1 VTLEEKLRIMRYTNE
16 GKTFVKPLGE
26 YRIVLFPS
34 DNSIY
39 RRITL
44 NGKLVDIRKVTI
56 ENLETDNVIQKI
68 MKDMPLE
75 YSATPRII
83 TNEISEEEQE
93 DIPED
98 KSIRMPVKGPNGEV
112 VWKKVRVN
120 KVPRKKQFSN
130 EVEWIIPNKT

>member
-93 DIPED
+93 DISED
-98 KSIRMPVKGPNGEV
+98 KSIKMPVKGPNGEV
-112 VWKKVRVN
+112 V
-120 KVPRKKQFSN
+120 
-130 EVEWIIPNKT
+130 